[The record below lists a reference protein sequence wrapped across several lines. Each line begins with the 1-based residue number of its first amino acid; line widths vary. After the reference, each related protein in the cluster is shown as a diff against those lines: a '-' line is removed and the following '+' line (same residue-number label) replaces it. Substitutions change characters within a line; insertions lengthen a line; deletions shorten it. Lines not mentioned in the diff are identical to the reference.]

1 MAAVIKVWGFGLLL
15 ICVNPWAA
23 DGDLYHRYWVPAA
36 AVQPLSS
43 HSNGNNH
50 NQTYIG
56 IFSPDSNVPVSSD
69 NLKLYR
75 IEFDENTLK
84 PILDDADGLPVPVMR
99 LGYNAET
106 EDLNPKSE
114 GIVIINEL
122 SGEIIWQF
130 SGFDVDT
137 DFSVTA
143 NVTVIDRNSDGFAD
157 RIYFV
162 DMHGQLWRMN
172 SQSSE
177 SSVWTANRLLTLPSG
192 SKFVHAP
199 DVIASADNSYD
210 GVILG
215 SGDIDKPFDTR
226 GQNYLVFYRDRGVS
240 QSFEGTLI
248 GSLDDL
254 YEVKFDSGSPVL
266 DVTNVNDIK
275 FSNGW
280 YLKLGKGEKI
290 VSRALT
296 ANNIT
301 VFATHTHCAP
311 VGCQGLGEVRIYR
324 IEPFAV
330 AAGSDYGMDYTV
342 VGGQGILPSP
352 LNFTVTV
359 SAESCEGE
367 KCAQQSKI
375 VREAL
380 LGPHVEQ
387 FGNQGLGVRRKLW
400 WYIVQD
406 D

>member
-1 MAAVIKVWGFGLLL
+1 
-15 ICVNPWAA
+15 
-23 DGDLYHRYWVPAA
+23 
-36 AVQPLSS
+36 
-43 HSNGNNH
+43 
-50 NQTYIG
+50 
-56 IFSPDSNVPVSSD
+56 
-69 NLKLYR
+69 
-75 IEFDENTLK
+75 
-84 PILDDADGLPVPVMR
+84 MR

-290 VSRALT
+290 VSRA
-296 ANNIT
+296 
-301 VFATHTHCAP
+301 
-311 VGCQGLGEVRIYR
+311 
-324 IEPFAV
+324 
-330 AAGSDYGMDYTV
+330 
-342 VGGQGILPSP
+342 
-352 LNFTVTV
+352 
-359 SAESCEGE
+359 
-367 KCAQQSKI
+367 
-375 VREAL
+375 
-380 LGPHVEQ
+380 
-387 FGNQGLGVRRKLW
+387 
-400 WYIVQD
+400 
-406 D
+406 